1 MSLTKNTRSQIS
13 KDSRRSKSAKKNKAY
28 IKEKQSGPA
37 PGAKRPP
44 LLTQKQKDRRLK
56 NIKQRSRSKG
66 SKINNY
72 PKVK

>member
-1 MSLTKNTRSQIS
+1 MPTPTNKFDQKASRSGYDKDSLLLHRNTRSQIS

-44 LLTQKQKDRRLK
+44 LLTQKQKDRR
-56 NIKQRSRSKG
+56 
-66 SKINNY
+66 
-72 PKVK
+72 